1 MPIVEELNIVRATPG
16 IVLPVP
22 GQRAGRPVNNGDQ
35 RDMPETNQRA
45 AIL

>member
-1 MPIVEELNIVRATPG
+1 MSYQELNIVRAPPG

-22 GQRAGRPVNNGDQ
+22 GQRAGRPVDNGDQ
-35 RDMPETNQRA
+35 RDMTETNQRT